1 MRKLETQILI
11 DENTTDVFWGKG
23 EDVEGIQ
30 VGDELQLVSLKQKK
44 PRRVPRTKYVFVV
57 EGYHHMEREHE
68 AKYPEQTQYYKSLGS
83 EIQTLYRN
91 TVDSI
96 WSGGQNRSGIPQR
109 RQSFQR
115 SGRVPRPLSLS
126 GLYPQFSPSLG

>member
-44 PRRVPRTKYVFVV
+44 TRRVPRTKYVFVV
-57 EGYHHMEREHE
+57 EGYHHMEREHK
-68 AKYPEQTQYYKSLGS
+68 AKYPEQTQYYKSLDS

-109 RQSFQR
+109 HHLKLRCIRINGVPIEQR
-115 SGRVPRPLSLS
+115 MKW
-126 GLYPQFSPSLG
+126 F